1 MLIGSSHFSTEPH
14 PLHSILC
21 TAGFDTC
28 LSLSLLLPLYCLC
41 LIFVV
46 SFLKS
51 GLTSPLVLHVS
62 FLIHSSCLVP
72 CLLCS
77 CSDRLLS
84 LLHSSIIPA
93 WPAFVIPSFLL
104 QSSFGSPFDLPS
116 YPHYSCFLPRCR
128 LFSLFLPSGDAAKR
142 KAWKLNRVSSLRIIY
157 TNSLQNSEGKKKKTA
172 VVGRTD
178 PQLTSTLTL
187 PPLQGW
193 SPLCWRFVLLIPG
206 MNELVICRK
215 RWWNWVWVIYMFKQE
230 ALRHLYN
237 MKANSLMNHQLRSKR
252 EN

>member
-1 MLIGSSHFSTEPH
+1 MSYI
-14 PLHSILC
+14 C
-21 TAGFDTC
+21 
-28 LSLSLLLPLYCLC
+28 C
-41 LIFVV
+41 LIPKIWPHLSFGPECFIPH
-46 SFLKS
+46 SFLFS
-51 GLTSPLVLHVS
+51 CPLSPLFLFGSPVISSS
-62 FLIHSSCLVP
+62 FLYHT
-72 CLLCS
+72 
-77 CSDRLLS
+77 RLTCFCYS
-84 LLHSSIIPA
+84 FIPSSIFLWVPIRSSFIPTLFLF
-93 WPAFVIPSFLL
+93 PSSLPSFL
-104 QSSFGSPFDLPS
+104 
-116 YPHYSCFLPRCR
+116 
-128 LFSLFLPSGDAAKR
+128 SLFLPSGDAAKR
-142 KAWKLNRVSSLRIIY
+142 KAWKLNRVSSLRSIY

-215 RWWNWVWVIYMFKQE
+215 RWWNWVWVTYMFKQE
-230 ALRHLYN
+230 ALRHFYN

>member
-1 MLIGSSHFSTEPH
+1 MLIGPSHFSTEPH

-28 LSLSLLLPLYCLC
+28 LSLSLPLPLYCLC

-62 FLIHSSCLVP
+62 FLIHSSSLVP

-84 LLHSSIIPA
+84 LLHSSIIPT

-116 YPHYSCFLPRCR
+116 YPRYSCFLPRCR

-142 KAWKLNRVSSLRIIY
+142 KAWKLNRVSSLRSIY
-157 TNSLQNSEGKKKKTA
+157 TNSLQNSEGKKKTKLLWWDGQTPNWPPPWPSHHCR
-172 VVGRTD
+172 VGVPCAGDLCFWFQEWMSWWFAEKDDETGFES
-178 PQLTSTLTL
+178 LTCLSKKHWDTFIT
-187 PPLQGW
+187 
-193 SPLCWRFVLLIPG
+193 WRLI
-206 MNELVICRK
+206 L
-215 RWWNWVWVIYMFKQE
+215 
-230 ALRHLYN
+230 
-237 MKANSLMNHQLRSKR
+237 
-252 EN
+252 

>member
-1 MLIGSSHFSTEPH
+1 MYFVDLSRTSIPSLCLLAPPTSAPSHTPSIASSALLVLTPVSLF
-14 PLHSILC
+14 
-21 TAGFDTC
+21 
-28 LSLSLLLPLYCLC
+28 LSLFPFTVC

-62 FLIHSSCLVP
+62 FLIHSSSLVP

-128 LFSLFLPSGDAAKR
+128 LFSLSSCRRGMQPNV
-142 KAWKLNRVSSLRIIY
+142 KLGN
-157 TNSLQNSEGKKKKTA
+157 
-172 VVGRTD
+172 
-178 PQLTSTLTL
+178 
-187 PPLQGW
+187 
-193 SPLCWRFVLLIPG
+193 
-206 MNELVICRK
+206 
-215 RWWNWVWVIYMFKQE
+215 
-230 ALRHLYN
+230 
-237 MKANSLMNHQLRSKR
+237 
-252 EN
+252 

>member
-1 MLIGSSHFSTEPH
+1 MDFHPFIVLIDSSHFSTEPH

-28 LSLSLLLPLYCLC
+28 LSLSLPLPLYYLC

-62 FLIHSSCLVP
+62 FLIHSSSFVP

-77 CSDRLLS
+77 CLDLLLS

-93 WPAFVIPSFLL
+93 WPAFVFPSFLL
-104 QSSFGSPFDLPS
+104 QSSFGSPLDLPS

-142 KAWKLNRVSSLRIIY
+142 KAWKLNRVSSLRSIY
-157 TNSLQNSEGKKKKTA
+157 TNSLQNSEGKEKNCCGGTDRPPTDLYPDPPSTAGLESPVLEICAFDSRMSWWFAEKDNKT
-172 VVGRTD
+172 GFES
-178 PQLTSTLTL
+178 LTCLSKQHWDTFIT
-187 PPLQGW
+187 
-193 SPLCWRFVLLIPG
+193 WRLI
-206 MNELVICRK
+206 L
-215 RWWNWVWVIYMFKQE
+215 
-230 ALRHLYN
+230 
-237 MKANSLMNHQLRSKR
+237 
-252 EN
+252 